1 MAMAPSEPLR
11 SPEIV
16 AELVTGATVFSP
28 ENQPVGHVTGVRGE
42 GEAARILIESGV
54 LFCLAG
60 RVVALPLSR
69 VRFQREESGSITAGL
84 DYDRDEFAALPED
97 RG

>member
-1 MAMAPSEPLR
+1 MAIAPSEPLR
-11 SPEIV
+11 TPEIV

-28 ENQPVGHVTGVRGE
+28 DNQPVGHVTGVLGE
-42 GEAARILIESGV
+42 GETAFILIESGG

-60 RVVALPLSR
+60 RVVVLPLSR
-69 VRFQREESGSITAGL
+69 VRFQREESGRITAGI
-84 DYDRDEFAALPED
+84 DYDRVEFAALPAY